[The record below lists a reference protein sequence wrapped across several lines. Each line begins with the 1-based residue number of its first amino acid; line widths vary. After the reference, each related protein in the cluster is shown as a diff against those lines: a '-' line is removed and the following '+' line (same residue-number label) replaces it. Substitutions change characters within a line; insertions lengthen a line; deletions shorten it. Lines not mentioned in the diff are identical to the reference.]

1 MKNLLRFLPLLILT
15 ALSALGSVSSQTAR
29 IAYTITSLP
38 AACPTTFPFNST
50 ATVPDLVVLDGGSGN
65 ASNSPPVTLTL
76 NSDYTVT
83 GGGYNSQNQLQTGT
97 VTILGTGTHAVQV
110 GDVITILRNVP
121 FTQTTTFSSSGFMS
135 PLMIESGLDK
145 LTLQTQQLKDLFGLS
160 LQFQKNEILS
170 PLLGLSA
177 RESQTLGF
185 NASGAIEYGA
195 GGGGGGTTYFAG
207 TGLLLSANTFSV
219 NPVQNLTSLAV
230 TNTITGSVTGNAAT
244 ATAFQTAR
252 TINGVSFDGTG
263 NITVPAAAGTLT
275 GPALPI
281 TITSAPGLT
290 STAAGTLGTMSV
302 QNATGVN
309 VTGGTINGA
318 VVTGLASPSTG
329 TDAANKTYV
338 DSFASGIIV
347 RTAVLVTTTANIT
360 LSGTQT
366 IDGVAVLATNRVLVK
381 NQTTTSQNGIYDC
394 AAGAWARSSD
404 SNTAAELLV
413 GYNYFVSQ
421 GTTQASTSWVI
432 QTAPTVLNTDP
443 VVFTQFSA
451 GSTYVAG
458 TGLNLVGNTFSILA
472 AQPTITSLGTLT
484 SLAASGQITSTV
496 ATGTAPL
503 VVAST
508 TNVPNLNASS
518 LGGATFASPGPIGG
532 TTPGL
537 ASFTTVSGSA
547 GNFSNS
553 VLVGSLRMFL
563 SQIENYT
570 ANSTAAIAMNYDGY
584 NSSFTQFRD
593 INIYDGKSQPV
604 LFITGSNKTS
614 TFSGP
619 LVTTTISASSNA
631 NLRTTKANLNLQ
643 VNVKDY
649 GALGDGT
656 TDDTAAINAAA
667 VAVVSHG
674 TLYFPPGKYRIT
686 AGITAFDSV
695 TYVTITGTGA
705 EIYNDS
711 GASGANTFVVN
722 NTCSNFEI
730 GNLRFT
736 GTATVRGS
744 GIHIRMGASYS
755 NIHDCTFQ
763 GCSDFAVLVSY
774 GAGGWITGCKVSNCI
789 SYSTLGDGFHFGSV
803 TDSSIDNCSA
813 ISTGDD
819 GLGIV
824 ADTLANPPTR
834 IEVIGFTAYQA
845 GNPAGGGTHG
855 CGIRVVDGAI
865 DIHIVGGQSYQS
877 AEAGLYIGRAVSTT
891 VYNTRVVVDG
901 FKVVAPIQA
910 AGMLGGINCTFTNQ
924 AEFHGCRVEAP
935 VTGCGFSF
943 LDCNNL
949 VVTGCTVKD
958 AALRSFAVDDGTTTN
973 VATNWSNWT
982 ISGNVSLGTPTN
994 EIYYFTPAS
1003 GKTLT
1008 NLLITGNTETGCSAT
1023 NYIFTNRLAGT
1034 CKIITNT
1041 SLGGKAIANG
1051 GSGIVPT
1058 ATPNY

>member
-207 TGLLLSANTFSV
+207 TGLLLSA
-219 NPVQNLTSLAV
+219 
-230 TNTITGSVTGNAAT
+230 
-244 ATAFQTAR
+244 
-252 TINGVSFDGTG
+252 
-263 NITVPAAAGTLT
+263 
-275 GPALPI
+275 
-281 TITSAPGLT
+281 
-290 STAAGTLGTMSV
+290 
-302 QNATGVN
+302 
-309 VTGGTINGA
+309 
-318 VVTGLASPSTG
+318 
-329 TDAANKTYV
+329 
-338 DSFASGIIV
+338 
-347 RTAVLVTTTANIT
+347 
-360 LSGTQT
+360 
-366 IDGVAVLATNRVLVK
+366 
-381 NQTTTSQNGIYDC
+381 
-394 AAGAWARSSD
+394 
-404 SNTAAELLV
+404 
-413 GYNYFVSQ
+413 
-421 GTTQASTSWVI
+421 
-432 QTAPTVLNTDP
+432 
-443 VVFTQFSA
+443 
-451 GSTYVAG
+451 
-458 TGLNLVGNTFSILA
+458 NTFSILA

-730 GNLRFT
+730 CNLKFT

-755 NIHDCTFQ
+755 NIHDCSFH
-763 GCSDFAVLVSY
+763 GCSDFGVLVSY
-774 GAGGWITGCKVSNCI
+774 GAGGWIYNCKVSNCLA
-789 SYSTLGDGFHFGSV
+789 YTTLGDGFHFGSV
-803 TDSSIDNCSA
+803 VDSTIENCTA

-824 ADTLANPPTR
+824 ADTLANAPNR
-834 IEVIGFTAYQA
+834 IEVVGFTSYQA
-845 GNPAGGGTHG
+845 GNPAEGGTHG
-855 CGIRVVDGAI
+855 CGIRIADGAV
-865 DIHIVGGQSYQS
+865 DIHIVGGSSYGS
-877 AEAGLYIGRAVSTT
+877 AEAGLYLGRAASTT

-901 FKVVAPIQA
+901 FKVVAPIQV